1 MSAFYV
7 FSFGFVPSLFL
18 SLFFYYTAGF
28 SRESSS
34 GRNASRER
42 FPFLFVDRDNARGS
56 SEIETRFRE
65 KRRSFSLS
73 RFSFFARKSPLS
85 SRAEIDPISLFP
97 SSSFWT
103 FFLLRLLLFRII
115 AKTAIKKIDFLTLTL
130 FSSSRKQRTDENPRF
145 EETGGNEIR
154 GETVRTAHFVS
165 RTVGRGR
172 YELIVGAGGE

>member
-1 MSAFYV
+1 MFFLLGS
-7 FSFGFVPSLFL
+7 SHITL
-18 SLFFYYTAGF
+18 SL
-28 SRESSS
+28 SSFII
-34 GRNASRER
+34 RLAFPERARPVVTLRRER

-73 RFSFFARKSPLS
+73 LV
-85 SRAEIDPISLFP
+85 SLFSLAIAFVVARGDRSHIARP
-97 SSSFWT
+97 KFVVLD
-103 FFLLRLLLFRII
+103 FFLPRLLFRII